1 MLRKIA
7 KVRRDSHNY
16 VPAAIVKGIGS
27 RIEFLFLFLFLLLQF
42 ISVNSSSIK
51 NSLFE

>member
-27 RIEFLFLFLFLLLQF
+27 HIEFLFLLLLLLQF
-42 ISVNSSSIK
+42 SSMNSSSIK

>member
-16 VPAAIVKGIGS
+16 VQAAIVKGIGS
-27 RIEFLFLFLFLLLQF
+27 RIEFLFLLLLLQF
-42 ISVNSSSIK
+42 SSMNSSSIK